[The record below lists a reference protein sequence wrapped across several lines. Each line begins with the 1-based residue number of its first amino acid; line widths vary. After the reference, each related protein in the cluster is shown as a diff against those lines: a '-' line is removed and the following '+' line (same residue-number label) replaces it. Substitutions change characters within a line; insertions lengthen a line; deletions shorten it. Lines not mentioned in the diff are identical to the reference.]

1 MMEIKKESYKKI
13 SHRVATGEKNI
24 RNPRSRPIESPLFF
38 HNVSMTTTRASA
50 VARTNPTVSPRAAA
64 GYGTRE
70 FTHTP
75 HQPAKVPPSSSLSLI
90 RASSMQLRH
99 E

>member
-1 MMEIKKESYKKI
+1 MKKKK
-13 SHRVATGEKNI
+13 SGTH
-24 RNPRSRPIESPLFF
+24 PRSRPIESPFFF
-38 HNVSMTTTRASA
+38 HNVSMTSTRASA

-70 FTHTP
+70 FTRTP

-90 RASSMQLRH
+90 PASSMQLRH